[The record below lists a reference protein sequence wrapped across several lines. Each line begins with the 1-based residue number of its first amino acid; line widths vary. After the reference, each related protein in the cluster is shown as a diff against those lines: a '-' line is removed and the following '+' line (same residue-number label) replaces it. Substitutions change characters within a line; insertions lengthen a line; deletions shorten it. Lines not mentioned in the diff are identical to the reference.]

1 MSIGTEAKLA
11 PETEQGTEESVKN
24 LAGKYLTFYLAKE
37 QFGLPILKVR
47 EIIGVMKITSIPNA
61 ASYIRGVINL
71 RGKIVPVMDLREKL
85 HLCSVEQDRRNCIIV
100 TEIKSDEGD
109 YEIGLLVDSV
119 SEVLDINE
127 NEIEPPPMMGAGV
140 DTGCILGMAQS
151 GQNVKI
157 LLDVQKIV
165 LDMNSIMDG
174 VEAIEENEK
183 IEECEESAVSV

>member
-1 MSIGTEAKLA
+1 MSIGTEATLA
-11 PETEQGTEESVKN
+11 PETDQETETSVKN

-61 ASYIRGVINL
+61 ASCIRGVINL

-100 TEIKSDEGD
+100 TEIESDAGD

-119 SEVLDINE
+119 SEVVDINE
-127 NEIEPPPMMGAGV
+127 NEIEPPPVMGADVG
-140 DTGCILGMAQS
+140 TGCILGMAQS
-151 GQNVKI
+151 GQDVKI
-157 LLDVQKIV
+157 LLDVEKIV
-165 LDMNSIMDG
+165 LDMNS
-174 VEAIEENEK
+174 ELSEIEEL
-183 IEECEESAVSV
+183 EESAVSI